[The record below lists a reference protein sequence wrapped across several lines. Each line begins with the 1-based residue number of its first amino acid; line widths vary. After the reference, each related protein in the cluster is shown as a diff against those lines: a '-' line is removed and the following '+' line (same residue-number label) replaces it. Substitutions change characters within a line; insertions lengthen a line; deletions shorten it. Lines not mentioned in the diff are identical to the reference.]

1 VSPGDHAAP
10 IVLVTW
16 PDYDAANPA
25 LGGAL
30 TSAGLELRL
39 APKLGARSP
48 DELAALLAGVMGA
61 IVSTDPFTADVLRAA
76 VDLRV
81 IARVGVGVDSIDLDA
96 ASERGIQVA
105 TTPGANEHAVADH
118 AVGLMLALLR
128 RVPLLDRDVRAGG
141 WHRTGIHMP
150 RQLTGATVGLVGY
163 GHIGRRVAAR
173 LRGFDVEL
181 LIHDPVLPPGGPETS
196 IALDE
201 LLRSSDVVSLHCP
214 LIASTRH
221 LIDGRALGLMRPDA
235 VLVNTSRGG
244 VVDEP
249 ALVAALRAGS
259 IAGAAL
265 DVFEGEPPAGSPLLE
280 LDNVVVSPHNA
291 GLSTSS
297 VAEMTLRATQAVL
310 DVAAGGVAID
320 LVNVLA
326 LDARSPVSVPAGK
339 GAGAT
344 LAPDVTSLRA
354 ALTAA
359 RASAEVSVIAVPTD
373 PDRSLLPSGSFW
385 DLGVPM
391 EAAEPEVEALA
402 AAHVE
407 RAERQRPYV

>member
-1 VSPGDHAAP
+1 
-10 IVLVTW
+10 
-16 PDYDAANPA
+16 
-25 LGGAL
+25 
-30 TSAGLELRL
+30 
-39 APKLGARSP
+39 
-48 DELAALLAGVMGA
+48 MGA

-96 ASERGIQVA
+96 ASEHGVQVA

-128 RVPLLDRDVRAGG
+128 RVPELDRDVRRGG
-141 WHRTGIHMP
+141 WHRTGTHTP

-181 LIHDPVLPPGGPETS
+181 LVHDPALPAGGPEPSTP
-196 IALDE
+196 LDD
-201 LLRSSDVVSLHCP
+201 LLHRSDVVSLHCP
-214 LIASTRH
+214 LTASTRH
-221 LIDGRALGLMRPDA
+221 LIDARALGLMRPDA

-249 ALVAALRAGS
+249 ALVAALRARS

-291 GLSTSS
+291 GLSTTS
-297 VAEMTLRATQAVL
+297 VAEMTRRATQAVL
-310 DVAAGGVAID
+310 AVAAGGVAPD
-320 LVNVLA
+320 VVNLRA
-326 LDARSPVSVPAGK
+326 LDARSPASVRTGN
-339 GAGAT
+339 GAGA
-344 LAPDVTSLRA
+344 
-354 ALTAA
+354 
-359 RASAEVSVIAVPTD
+359 
-373 PDRSLLPSGSFW
+373 
-385 DLGVPM
+385 
-391 EAAEPEVEALA
+391 
-402 AAHVE
+402 
-407 RAERQRPYV
+407 

>member
-1 VSPGDHAAP
+1 MSSGDHAAP

-16 PDYDAANPA
+16 PDYDVGHPA

-30 TSAGLELRL
+30 TAAGLELRL

-48 DELAALLAGVMGA
+48 DELADLLAGAMGA

-96 ASERGIQVA
+96 ASERGVQVA

-118 AVGLMLALLR
+118 AVGLMLAVLR
-128 RVPLLDRDVRAGG
+128 RITQLDRDVRAGG
-141 WHRTGIHMP
+141 WHRTGLFTP

-181 LIHDPVLPPGGPETS
+181 LIHDPALPAGRGDTS
-196 IALDE
+196 IALDD
-201 LLRSSDVVSLHCP
+201 LLRRSDVVSLHCP
-214 LIASTRH
+214 LTASTRH
-221 LIDGRALGLMRPDA
+221 LIDARALGLMRPEA

-244 VVDEP
+244 VVDED
-249 ALVAALRAGS
+249 ALVAALSAGA

-297 VAEMTLRATQAVL
+297 VAEMTRRATQAVL
-310 DVAAGGVAID
+310 DVAAGGVVAD
-320 LVNVLA
+320 LVNVRA
-326 LDARSPVSVPAGK
+326 LDARPPASMARAGK
-339 GAGAT
+339 GA
-344 LAPDVTSLRA
+344 
-354 ALTAA
+354 
-359 RASAEVSVIAVPTD
+359 
-373 PDRSLLPSGSFW
+373 
-385 DLGVPM
+385 
-391 EAAEPEVEALA
+391 EA
-402 AAHVE
+402 
-407 RAERQRPYV
+407 